1 MAAKHASTTE
11 DLYTPSC
18 EAWEPEDFYG
28 VFRFISHA
36 FAKCKTS
43 DAYAAEVSEM
53 DFTRMPPEI
62 VAIAHCVLI
71 EAPIAKDVLQK
82 ASVDAIEAAKPL
94 YDPIRLTSTASADA
108 TPEPYRTMGVYLL

>member
-1 MAAKHASTTE
+1 MAAKHATATD

-43 DAYAAEVSEM
+43 DAYAKEVSEM
-53 DFTRMPPEI
+53 DFTRMPSEI
-62 VAIAHCVLI
+62 VAIAHCVLM

-82 ASVDAIEAAKPL
+82 ASIEVIEAAKPL
-94 YDPIRLTSTASADA
+94 RDPICLTSTASADA